1 MNKQNFRRSIRE
13 YELNIIYKN
22 PLRTRSRIAFIYP
35 SLYQVMI
42 TSLATDFIYYIANNI
57 EGIYLE
63 RFYST
68 KLVGAEEDPRS
79 IETNSPLRDFD
90 LYISSI
96 SYELDIVNLIN
107 ILEAGGIE
115 PLRRRRDKPLIVGGP
130 GVMGNPIP
138 FADIVDV
145 FIIGEIENTLT
156 EIINLWIENK
166 GNKKRFLEEVA
177 DLRYTYVPDIKE
189 EALREYVRDLDNS
202 FYPLRQIENKEIEP
216 VYGRGIKLELSRG
229 CRYWCSFCA
238 ETRLFQPYRERSY
251 GRLKEIVEKGLRHT
265 ISGKRVVFY
274 SLLIPASSNQLRFM
288 EYLANEEFKASIP
301 SVRLDMLFLYRE
313 DFFDL
318 VKMLGQRTLTVAPE
332 TLLLKFQRVYMKY
345 MSSEN
350 ILMKYLE
357 EIISRG
363 FDLKIYLIYGSKWET
378 IDDVKKNI
386 ESIKQLYRVARD
398 KKRRISISLNPLIPK
413 AKTVFQWIGMRSLE
427 DLEKILDLYIREL
440 RGIIDTRPL
449 DLRWAFAQ
457 AIISMSNR
465 PLGDL
470 LIEWSRSGRRINTLL
485 KLLMSMNNPQLLK
498 IVSDGYPYNEAL
510 PWDNVIIGE
519 YVEETTAKQYEA
531 LKSIIEKLD
540 RGS

>member
-166 GNKKRFLEEVA
+166 DNKKRFLEEVT
-177 DLRYTYVPDIKE
+177 DLRYIYVPDIKE